1 MTPRPTAQELIDAA
15 REHFATHV
23 LPALSDPRLRF
34 QTLVATHVLGVV
46 SRELSERETQAWREW
61 AQLVALLGS
70 APERPAT
77 FEALETRIRALN
89 SELCAAIRDGR
100 FDAPDIALVLR
111 DVLRAQVTDALQLW
125 NPAFLWRV
133 SQ

>member
-23 LPALSDPRLRF
+23 LPAIADPRLRF

-46 SRELSERETQAWREW
+46 SRELSESEAHAWREW
-61 AQLVALLGS
+61 AQLVALLD
-70 APERPAT
+70 APAERPPT
-77 FEALETRIRALN
+77 FEALQTRIRALN
-89 SELCAAIRDGR
+89 ADLCAAIRSGR
-100 FDAPDIALVLR
+100 FDTPDAALVLR
-111 DVLRAQVTDALQLW
+111 DILRAQVTDALQLW

-133 SQ
+133 TQ